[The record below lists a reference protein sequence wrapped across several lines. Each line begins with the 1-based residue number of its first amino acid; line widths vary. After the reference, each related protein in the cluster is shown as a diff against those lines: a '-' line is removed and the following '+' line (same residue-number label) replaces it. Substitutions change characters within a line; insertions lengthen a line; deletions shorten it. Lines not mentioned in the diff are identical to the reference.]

1 MNFIKH
7 LGKAFLIGNIIFLG
21 FLAVYYFIGIEFH
34 VTAKFFLEYVQSLT
48 FSVVIYMA
56 NGYLFHYLKRYY
68 KGQFFKRKNFILS
81 SIFSIIT
88 SIACIFLVRLFF
100 KITLYNQSILTFI
113 ENERPQYYLVALTL
127 SILITAIFYGIN
139 YYRYKQESKITE
151 QKIIA
156 GTASAQFDALKNQ
169 LDPHFLFNSLNV
181 LTSLIEENPRM
192 AQKFTTSL
200 SKVYRYVLEQKDKE
214 LVTVDEELK
223 FAHTYMTL
231 LKLRFEDSI
240 IFDIPENSINPE
252 AKVVPLSLQIL
263 LENTIK
269 HNIVM
274 PSKPLHIK
282 IIEEK
287 GYLIVENNLQPKEV
301 LKQRSGVG
309 LINVKQRYS
318 LLTKREFSIFKS
330 DDAFIAKLPILTK
343 QISFK
348 MTTMTKDIEIIK
360 DIKYNRAKKQVK
372 KMKEFYGNLTSY
384 CIVIPFLIFVNYYT
398 TGLHF
403 PWVLFPIFGWGLGL
417 FFHYC
422 EAFNWHP
429 FLGKNWE
436 NRKIKQYMEESKRAN
451 YE

>member
-21 FLAVYYFIGIEFH
+21 FLVVYYFIGLEIH
-34 VTAKFFLEYVQSLT
+34 VNAKFFLEYVQSLT

-56 NGYLFHYLKRYY
+56 NGYLFHYLKQYY
-68 KGQFFKRKNFILS
+68 KGHFFKRRNFILS
-81 SIFSIIT
+81 SMLAVIT
-88 SIACIFLVRLFF
+88 SVVCIFLVRLFF
-100 KITLYNQSILTFI
+100 STTLYQKSVSHFLS
-113 ENERPQYYLVALTL
+113 NERPEYYVIALL
-127 SILITAIFYGIN
+127 ISVVITAIFYGIN

-223 FAHTYMTL
+223 FASTYMTL

-240 IFDIPENSINPE
+240 IFDIPVNSTNPD

-282 IIEEK
+282 IFEEK

-309 LINVKQRYS
+309 LSNIKQRYR
-318 LLTKREFSIFKS
+318 LLTKKEFSISKTDIVFT
-330 DDAFIAKLPILTK
+330 AKLPILTK
-343 QISFK
+343 QILEEQ
-348 MTTMTKDIEIIK
+348 MITTNYISSENE
-360 DIKYNRAKKQVK
+360 KYIRAKEKVQK
-372 KMKEFYGNLTSY
+372 IKEFYGNLASY
-384 CIVIPFLIFVNYYT
+384 CLVIPFLAYINYMT
-398 TGLHF
+398 TGLKL
-403 PWVLFPIFGWGLGL
+403 PWFLFPMFGWGIGL
-417 FFHYC
+417 FFHYI
-422 EAFNWHP
+422 EAFDWHP
-429 FLGKNWE
+429 IFGKNWQK
-436 NRKIKQYMEESKRAN
+436 RRIKKYMNEL
-451 YE
+451 